1 MLKELKE
8 QEQQQ
13 DIEFDVVDYTK
24 NPLSR
29 GDLERLLRLLPNEPS
44 DLVRRD
50 KRFSELGL
58 TEDEIDSAEAVVE
71 LLLAHPAL
79 MQRPVAVRGL
89 KAVLARPAETLLELL

>member
-1 MLKELKE
+1 MLKE

-13 DIEFDVVDYTK
+13 NIEFDVVNYTK

-29 GDLERLLRLLPNEPS
+29 DDLEHLIRLLPNEPS

-71 LLLAHPAL
+71 LLLTHPAL
-79 MQRPVAVRGL
+79 LQRPIAVRGP
-89 KAVLARPAETLLELL
+89 KAVLARPAEKLLDIL

>member
-1 MLKELKE
+1 MLKE
-8 QEQQQ
+8 QERQKN
-13 DIEFDVVDYTK
+13 IEFDVVNYTK

-29 GDLERLLRLLPNEPS
+29 DDLERLVRLLPNEPS

-71 LLLAHPAL
+71 LLLTHPAL
-79 MQRPVAVRGL
+79 MQRPIAVRGL
-89 KAVLARPAETLLELL
+89 KAVLARPAEKLLDIL